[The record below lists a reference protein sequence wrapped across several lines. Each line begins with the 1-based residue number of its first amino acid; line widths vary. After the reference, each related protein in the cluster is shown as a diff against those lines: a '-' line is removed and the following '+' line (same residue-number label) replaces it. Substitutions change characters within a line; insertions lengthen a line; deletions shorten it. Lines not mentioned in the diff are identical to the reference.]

1 MNIYAGPKDEELIR
15 KLEEEMKKRKR
26 SFSYLVKEILRKHYN
41 LGNGGD

>member
-1 MNIYAGPKDEELIR
+1 MNIYVGPKDEELIR

-26 SFSYLVKEILRKHYN
+26 SLCFIVKEILRKHYN